1 MTCFEGTDFN
11 RVDQHEQGDSGIIDL
26 ERVRWTI
33 IISGL
38 LFFALFGFASEAVRN
53 YNKCT
58 HKLFLR
64 KRKCSKVAPIPMSR
78 APSSKSSVGF
88 YGSGKS
94 DTTLVVDDD
103 DDDDDVLTISRTK
116 VIKEQRHSTDTESNL
131 TRRMDSPTL
140 ELSVEGTTTQSMIRS
155 DADSDDDDDGQST
168 VQSEAHTSMVDSIS
182 VYSQPSPRY
191 PSSPVLPPASSVS
204 SLAVPPCAFLL
215 NSQRDYDRRDF
226 YRQTSSLS
234 SRNQNHYHYPQRPY
248 HRTPPRQR
256 IPISVAPTPEGSF
269 LDLQG
274 SIGSAI

>member
-1 MTCFEGTDFN
+1 
-11 RVDQHEQGDSGIIDL
+11 
-26 ERVRWTI
+26 
-33 IISGL
+33 
-38 LFFALFGFASEAVRN
+38 
-53 YNKCT
+53 
-58 HKLFLR
+58 
-64 KRKCSKVAPIPMSR
+64 MSR

-94 DTTLVVDDD
+94 DTTLVVDD

-204 SLAVPPCAFLL
+204 SLTVPPCAFLL